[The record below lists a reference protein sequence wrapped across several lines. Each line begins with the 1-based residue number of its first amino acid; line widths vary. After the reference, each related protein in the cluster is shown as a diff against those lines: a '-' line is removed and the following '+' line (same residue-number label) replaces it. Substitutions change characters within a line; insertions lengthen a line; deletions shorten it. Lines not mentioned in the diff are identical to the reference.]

1 MYELYVMRHA
11 KSSWSDLNLSDFE
24 RPLNGRGKKN
34 AKLMCE
40 FFVKKKFIFDYVMV
54 SSSKRTEKTLKLI
67 LKKLSKPKKIFSSKK
82 LYLTNEQK
90 IIDMIKK
97 VSNKYKSILLIN
109 HEPTV
114 RNLVRELIKNNNS
127 NKYKLLNYKFSTCAY
142 AKINFDINNWK
153 EITNKGILKEFVR
166 PKDIQASKE

>member
-54 SSSKRTEKTLKLI
+54 SSSKRTEKTLKII

-90 IIDMIKK
+90 IIDMKVLMKEDTLWNKIFPDKENEHREIIGKTKKIYLPEIKEHVK
-97 VSNKYKSILLIN
+97 
-109 HEPTV
+109 
-114 RNLVRELIKNNNS
+114 
-127 NKYKLLNYKFSTCAY
+127 KFM
-142 AKINFDINNWK
+142 KENFCHL
-153 EITNKGILKEFVR
+153 LKEKKGENIL
-166 PKDIQASKE
+166 P